1 MEKRETLARVHVRLE
16 SGSGAL
22 QVGKRQALRHAKIV
36 LVGMTADTARS
47 RPKAR
52 LLTLFV
58 ASMGRKTPGRPNETE
73 RGEGRQ
79 PVKPRARIRLQMHLA
94 FLRNDHVEARRAVFD
109 ERRPA
114 RPSQVVGGM
123 EWSRL

>member
-1 MEKRETLARVHVRLE
+1 VEKRETLARVHVRLE

-52 LLTLFV
+52 LLTMVV
-58 ASMGRKTPGRPNETE
+58 ASMGRKTPGRPNEPE

-79 PVKPRARIRLQMHLA
+79 PVKPRARIRLQMHLCW
-94 FLRNDHVEARRAVFD
+94 LLGTSVQKRG
-109 ERRPA
+109 
-114 RPSQVVGGM
+114 S
-123 EWSRL
+123 